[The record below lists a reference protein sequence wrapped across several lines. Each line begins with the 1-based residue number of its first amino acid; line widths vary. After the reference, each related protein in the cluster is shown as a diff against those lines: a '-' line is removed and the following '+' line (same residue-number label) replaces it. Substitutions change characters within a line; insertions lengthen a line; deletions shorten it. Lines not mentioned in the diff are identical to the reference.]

1 MISIFPEMARSP
13 SDVVGLG
20 YPIIDKWCTKAVLS
34 ATLNGSYTAEF
45 TIPHKA
51 KGVKR
56 ELLPD
61 VKQVIKL
68 IDMDGDEEYFR
79 VRRFKHNLK
88 ETVITAEH
96 ISYDLIDNLIEDINN
111 VDKDG
116 QGIMDRISA
125 GTQYKHPFRLT
136 SDILKTANIRMV
148 RMNPIQALIGTADNT
163 FVNRL
168 GGELKRKQFTLAM
181 NESIGIHR
189 TDVIRSRRNLTGFER
204 EINLE
209 DYATRIMPRA
219 KNGIELPEK
228 YVDSPHI
235 DPDHPVIKVIDYSDV
250 EYDVEFKD
258 LSDSD
263 KNRVYNEL
271 RACAKA
277 DFAAGRD
284 VPNASYEVDFI
295 TLRNTVEYADYRAL
309 ENYNLGD
316 TVSIYEADYDVEIEA
331 KVISF
336 EWDVLKKRYTS
347 MKLGSFKNGIVRSN
361 FNKTNSVDAKI
372 SQAQSTA
379 DIALLSADGKTT
391 NFYGTG
397 EPVNPKKGDTWFK
410 KNGSEEEVWQ
420 YQEVDGVM
428 MWVYVTGTRYANAL
442 KESIAHDFSKVTQ
455 QIAEQQQAHD
465 RTVAE
470 ILSQVDSTQSLA
482 EQAKAI
488 GDQAKADA
496 VNLASQLSTAKT
508 ALQNSINDTKS
519 QIATVNQALSTAKSD
534 LQTQV
539 NAADAKAVQ
548 AQTDVDG
555 LKTKAETIKNDLN
568 TAKSELQTR
577 VNAADAKAVQ
587 AQRDITQAKSDL
599 QSQASQL
606 ITQAAKQVELTKL
619 TTETKKLADGTLTS
633 LNELTKTVDKAT
645 GDITSVTNRTK
656 TVEDSLA
663 SVKTNYTQLNQ
674 TVNAQTG
681 QIDSINQK
689 TAQLESGFAGVTER
703 FESLQVGGENLI
715 NNTGKPFVMG
725 YGITNTAWN
734 PDTQRTR
741 LDFTSSVNRA
751 INNEILPQ
759 GNIFFGDQYFIVKR
773 NQTYTQAIRIAT
785 DATFIGQGSMVF
797 SWFGP
802 EVVSGTTAH
811 RHRKA
816 EIRQIADNEYLVW
829 STTTWNSPDI
839 KLRPFDLYNLYTA
852 LDFRNT
858 GTYIE
863 FYKPKLETGSLPT
876 DWCESNTDFNNQIT
890 EYKRTAEQNYSGL
903 QSTISTLD
911 GKITQNKTEANQ
923 TATQLSNRLTSL
935 ETYKNAEGTRAQ
947 AYFEAAKTETAKQI
961 TAERTAITQNY
972 VAKSTY
978 QEDAAGVTRRL
989 TATETV
995 ANRAD
1000 TTANSAVTK
1009 ATNAQSTADTAK
1021 ANVATV
1027 TTRLATYQE
1036 TNDRRVAAL
1045 ETAKHSTDG
1054 TLTQLSNKVEQ
1065 NAQQTRET
1073 ISAVE
1078 SKIPTKVSGRNLA
1091 TGSSDQWNSFI
1102 TISSNN
1108 NWGAKLATVLYGD
1121 STGIYA
1127 GTTINI
1133 FVYLSADDIVLD
1145 STINPR
1151 FFIQGAVIDKQN
1163 KVTWTDWDKY
1173 NPFFNKWSTNLVAGN
1188 NYRVVK
1194 LSSKVTAESYT
1205 NINGFELSVRIDGAK
1220 SGKFHWRALM
1230 ITTGDIFPDYWEK
1243 PVEDLVTEISN
1254 AKLDIT
1260 KTAEGLKLA
1269 ATKTELT
1276 NAQNNL
1282 QSGINAA
1289 KSAAESA
1296 QAKANSNASTITQH
1310 ATQITALNNELS
1322 AKVSKTDYNT
1332 LTGRM
1337 TSAETTIQAQ
1347 AGEISKRLTSTQVE
1361 SAITAKGYQTKAQVD
1376 SNIAGRGYITSSA
1389 LQPYAT
1395 TTVLENKV
1403 RETVDSFNRT
1413 ISSVRLEIP
1422 SNTSMRNLILKSS
1435 DKWGSY
1441 TSTNNAN
1448 SNWCPEIC
1456 RITLD
1461 SDRGISVGKKLNLF
1475 VYISADNVTLDS
1487 SSNHR
1492 MAIQAL
1498 IKKKD
1503 GTDLWH
1509 VDVPF
1514 YGQWSQNLKAGN
1526 NYYVI
1531 KLTKEIKATAYENG
1545 ATLIVQCRIDGA
1557 NHVDFHH
1564 RAAMITTG
1572 DMFPDTW
1579 YPAPE
1584 DLATVVAFNKV
1595 SDTVDHH
1602 AQTLKDQEGRINT
1615 VLQTATTAYQL
1626 LQDGGRIYE
1635 DLKTVKGQI
1644 QQVIDANYATRIET
1658 LAGSWAVKN
1667 LTSGG
1672 QILNQINLLA
1682 NGINHIDGR
1691 LTHITGDT
1699 LIDRGVIKSAMIGN
1713 GQIGTA
1719 QIGTIDA
1726 SQANIININAKNI
1739 STAGLTADVI
1749 RGGTLNSLNGNTK
1762 FSLDTGN
1769 LLFLNNGGYIAR
1781 ENGGVVSKITTGVTS
1796 SEQSVGLYVY
1806 KGNASDIAVATMN
1819 DSSYIVVS
1827 RGSNLMSC
1835 SILTKAT
1842 RYYFSPPKVNSKIG
1856 DSISI
1861 NFHYN
1866 QNPASTSSSVTTMID
1881 AYSYTGK
1888 TVLSINDITLGHF
1901 TGVKDIIQKLCD
1913 KAGIMWI

>member
-51 KGVKR
+51 KGVRR

-61 VKQVIKL
+61 VKHVIKL

-79 VRRFKHNLK
+79 IRRFKNNLK

-116 QGIMDRISA
+116 QGIMDKISA

-235 DPDHPVIKVIDYSDV
+235 DHDHPVIKVIDYSDV
-250 EYDVEFKD
+250 EYDGEFKD

-284 VPNASYEVDFI
+284 VPNASYEVNFI
-295 TLRNTVEYADYRAL
+295 TLSNTVEYADYRAL

-372 SQAQSTA
+372 SQAQYTA

-442 KESIAHDFSKVTQ
+442 KESIAHDLSEITQ
-455 QIAEQQQAHD
+455 QITEQQQAHD

-539 NAADAKAVQ
+539 KD
-548 AQTDVDG
+548 
-555 LKTKAETIKNDLN
+555 
-568 TAKSELQTR
+568 
-577 VNAADAKAVQ
+577 ADAKAVQ

-599 QSQASQL
+599 QSQATQL
-606 ITQAAKQVELTKL
+606 NAQAAKQVELTKL
-619 TTETKKLADGTLTS
+619 TTDTKKLADGTLTT
-633 LNELTKTVDKAT
+633 LNELSKTVDKNT
-645 GDITSVTNRTK
+645 GAITSVTNRTK
-656 TVEDSLA
+656 VVEDDLSGTKTKLEQ
-663 SVKTNYTQLNQ
+663 VKTTAD
-674 TVNAQTG
+674 TT
-681 QIDSINQK
+681 SRK
-689 TAQLESGFAGVTER
+689 TAEIQAKVDGVTER
-703 FESLQVGGENLI
+703 FENLRVGGRNYINDYSFEKSYTFN
-715 NNTGKPFVMG
+715 NNTSVWKYERIADATARSG
-725 YGITNTAWN
+725 YHIKATC
-734 PDTQRTR
+734 
-741 LDFTSSVNRA
+741 
-751 INNEILPQ
+751 
-759 GNIFFGDQYFIVKR
+759 
-773 NQTYTQAIRIAT
+773 TQAGGGGFHKVLCDLRSAEWQGRIMTYAVDIKASKSVRMMLGVEAFKTGYKTIDVTTNWQRFVSTDVVNFKTWYSFPFYTDGEAWSVGDIVYIRDPQLEDGNVAT
-785 DATFIGQGSMVF
+785 TPHAAEEDF
-797 SWFGP
+797 S
-802 EVVSGTTAH
+802 S
-811 RHRKA
+811 
-816 EIRQIADNEYLVW
+816 QIA
-829 STTTWNSPDI
+829 
-839 KLRPFDLYNLYTA
+839 
-852 LDFRNT
+852 
-858 GTYIE
+858 
-863 FYKPKLETGSLPT
+863 
-876 DWCESNTDFNNQIT
+876 

-903 QSTISTLD
+903 QSTVQTLD
-911 GKITQNKTEANQ
+911 GKVTQNKTEANQ
-923 TATQLSNRLTSL
+923 TAEVFRTKLTSL
-935 ETYKNAEGTRAQ
+935 ESYKDAEGSRAQ
-947 AYFEAAKTETAKQI
+947 AYFEAAKSETAKQI
-961 TAERTAITQNY
+961 TAERTAIANNY
-972 VAKSTY
+972 VSKSTY
-978 QEDAAGVTRRL
+978 TEDAAGVTRRL
-989 TATETV
+989 SATEAV
-995 ANRAD
+995 AN
-1000 TTANSAVTK
+1000 N
-1009 ATNAQSTADTAK
+1009 
-1021 ANVATV
+1021 V

-1045 ETAKHSTDG
+1045 ETAKISTDG

-1073 ISAVE
+1073 ISEIKSNLIIDGANSNLWIQSRTTGGFVTEALPANHVTGQRTCYKLANNTEITFNIEPDFSDRLYRKVTFSAWVKYENVVQGDNNWNKFNCFKHVLFRKNNKTGTVSTTDYLTLAGFEGTSDWKRITYTYDYSANTSYNQLKTSIKFNVE
-1078 SKIPTKVSGRNLA
+1078 SVRSGTAWVTGIKIELGDKATPYNLA
-1091 TGSSDQWNSFI
+1091 TED
-1102 TISSNN
+1102 
-1108 NWGAKLATVLYGD
+1108 
-1121 STGIYA
+1121 
-1127 GTTINI
+1127 
-1133 FVYLSADDIVLD
+1133 
-1145 STINPR
+1145 
-1151 FFIQGAVIDKQN
+1151 
-1163 KVTWTDWDKY
+1163 VT
-1173 NPFFNKWSTNLVAGN
+1173 NEF
-1188 NYRVVK
+1188 
-1194 LSSKVTAESYT
+1194 
-1205 NINGFELSVRIDGAK
+1205 
-1220 SGKFHWRALM
+1220 
-1230 ITTGDIFPDYWEK
+1230 
-1243 PVEDLVTEISN
+1243 SN

-1276 NAQNNL
+1276 NAQSSL

-1322 AKVSKTDYNT
+1322 AKVSNTDYNT

-1376 SNIAGRGYITSSA
+1376 SNIDGRELAKTSDLSNYVKTTTYNNQVTETAKEYTRLISETKALIPTSFGGANLLLNGQFKDGLENWTRNYASSGTFDTDNHSSTNMQQSGLHFFGNESRVSWFGVQQSVRFNLNKGDIVTVSVSATSDGAESGLNIGVHLKQNGEILAQSWKTFSRSEMIYRKYKRFYLTFTVPNHVEYIDQLNFMFFCENGKTCNLYITDVKAAVSPIGSDYSPA
-1389 LQPYAT
+1389 ISEL
-1395 TTVLENKV
+1395 TTV
-1403 RETVDSFNRT
+1403 T
-1413 ISSVRLEIP
+1413 
-1422 SNTSMRNLILKSS
+1422 
-1435 DKWGSY
+1435 
-1441 TSTNNAN
+1441 
-1448 SNWCPEIC
+1448 
-1456 RITLD
+1456 
-1461 SDRGISVGKKLNLF
+1461 
-1475 VYISADNVTLDS
+1475 
-1487 SSNHR
+1487 
-1492 MAIQAL
+1492 
-1498 IKKKD
+1498 
-1503 GTDLWH
+1503 
-1509 VDVPF
+1509 
-1514 YGQWSQNLKAGN
+1514 
-1526 NYYVI
+1526 
-1531 KLTKEIKATAYENG
+1531 
-1545 ATLIVQCRIDGA
+1545 
-1557 NHVDFHH
+1557 
-1564 RAAMITTG
+1564 
-1572 DMFPDTW
+1572 
-1579 YPAPE
+1579 
-1584 DLATVVAFNKV
+1584 AFNKV
-1595 SDTVDHH
+1595 SDTVDRH

-1626 LQDGGRIYE
+1626 LQSGGSIYE

-1644 QQVIDANYATRIET
+1644 QQVRDANYATRIET

-1739 STAGLTADVI
+1739 STVGLTADVI
-1749 RGGTLNSLNGNTK
+1749 KGGTLNSLNGNTK

-1806 KGNASDIAVATMN
+1806 EGNASDIAVATMN

-1827 RGSNLMSC
+1827 RGSDLMSC